1 MPFIPLCQEAAFHT
15 LHIYSLLIGGGGA
28 GQSALDV
35 CPVDLSDVERDLPG
49 ASHTWEHISGQ
60 DGSGHY
66 RCEAGMLK
74 TSNKGSSLHLSH
86 ARGTQLSC
94 GSGVF
99 PRAHLV
105 HGRVGLHTGWM
116 DWSTCMPSH
125 AAATWNG
132 STGSCLFP
140 ALFQALLETP
150 LLLSQDWLKGRDFGT
165 REM

>member
-74 TSNKGSSLHLSH
+74 TSKQ
-86 ARGTQLSC
+86 RQLSPSLSC
-94 GSGVF
+94 
-99 PRAHLV
+99 
-105 HGRVGLHTGWM
+105 TG
-116 DWSTCMPSH
+116 H
-125 AAATWNG
+125 
-132 STGSCLFP
+132 P
-140 ALFQALLETP
+140 ALLWQRCVPACPPGARPCWPPHRVDGLVNLHAEP
-150 LLLSQDWLKGRDFGT
+150 RRCNMERQHWILSVPGSVPGSAGDPTAPFPGLA
-165 REM
+165 